1 MKIYAHRGSSIAH
14 PELTMVAYKAALD
27 DGADGFECDVRL
39 TKDNQLVLW
48 HDADMQRIAG
58 NAARIADST
67 FNEIKSHY
75 PQVITLDQLL
85 VFARDNKKEL
95 AIETKHPVPSASA
108 VEKKVMHLLG
118 QEKTV
123 ADIHLM
129 SFSWLALEIIRK
141 IEPQQKTVALL
152 HDTFSFAMRRF
163 TSAQSIGPGI
173 TAFRQKPHL
182 NQDPRNLFVWTVDD
196 ADDMRFCADNGV
208 DVLITNT
215 PSFARSVLGYNY

>member
-1 MKIYAHRGSSIAH
+1 MA
-14 PELTMVAYKAALD
+14 AYKAAVD

-48 HDADMQRIAG
+48 HDADMQRVAG
-58 NAARIADST
+58 NAARIADAT
-67 FNEIKSHY
+67 FKEIKSHY
-75 PQVITLDQLL
+75 PQATTLEDLL
-85 VFARDNKKEL
+85 MLARDNKKEL

-108 VEKKVMHLLG
+108 VEKKVMQLLH
-118 QEKTV
+118 QEKQV
-123 ADIHLM
+123 ADIHVM
-129 SFSWLALEIIRK
+129 SFSWLALENVRK
-141 IEPQQKTVALL
+141 IDQEQKTVALL

-173 TAFRQKPHL
+173 SALRKKPHL

-215 PSFARSVLGYNY
+215 PSYARSVLGYN